1 MLETVNVGLQ
11 YGGRVL
17 FEHVDLKFTSGNCYG
32 LIGANGAGKSTFM
45 KILAGAIEPNKGE
58 VRRDPNERMSVL
70 RQDHFAFDDFD
81 VMRTVLLGNPRL
93 CEIIDEKDVLYSK
106 EEMTEEEGM
115 RLCELEEEFSEMDGW
130 SAESD
135 AEILLNGLGVP
146 NELHY
151 APMAELTGENKVK
164 VLLAQALFGNPDILL
179 MDEPTKG
186 MDSYFKEEFADILKL
201 LKEQGVTIFMISHDI
216 EFCASHGDRCGLF
229 FDGNIAA
236 SGTPEEFF
244 AGNNF
249 YTTAANRMART
260 YFPRAVTGKDVIR
273 CLT

>member
-1 MLETVNVGLQ
+1 MLETGNVGLQ

-45 KILAGAIEPNKGE
+45 KILAGSIEPNKGE

-179 MDEPTKG
+179 MDEPTNHLDLDAIAWLEDFLLDL
-186 MDSYFKEEFADILKL
+186 DSTVI
-201 LKEQGVTIFMISHDI
+201 VISHDR
-216 EFCASHGDRCGLF
+216 HF
-229 FDGNIAA
+229 FKQSLHPYGR
-236 SGTPEEFF
+236 
-244 AGNNF
+244 
-249 YTTAANRMART
+249 Y
-260 YFPRAVTGKDVIR
+260 
-273 CLT
+273 

>member
-1 MLETVNVGLQ
+1 MGFSNRLTLTCARKSRKLALRLLFYLEDITLMITVSNVSLQ
-11 YGGRVL
+11 YGDKKL

-115 RLCELEEEFSEMDGW
+115 RLCELEEEFSEMDG
-130 SAESD
+130 
-135 AEILLNGLGVP
+135 
-146 NELHY
+146 
-151 APMAELTGENKVK
+151 
-164 VLLAQALFGNPDILL
+164 
-179 MDEPTKG
+179 
-186 MDSYFKEEFADILKL
+186 
-201 LKEQGVTIFMISHDI
+201 
-216 EFCASHGDRCGLF
+216 
-229 FDGNIAA
+229 
-236 SGTPEEFF
+236 
-244 AGNNF
+244 
-249 YTTAANRMART
+249 
-260 YFPRAVTGKDVIR
+260 
-273 CLT
+273 